1 MTLPPRAILIT
12 GATGGLGRE
21 LARHYA
27 TEPGGLILHGR
38 DPGKLR
44 GLEQELSG
52 SVAQIS
58 TVQAD
63 LAELSQVRRL
73 AADVAKLTDSL
84 SVLVN
89 NAGIGQGRGDRR
101 EESAD
106 GFELRLAVNH
116 LAPFALTLQLL
127 PLLRAGAP
135 ARVVNVASA
144 AQTPVDF
151 ADPQLED
158 GYSGSRAYAQSKFAM
173 IATGFH
179 LAGLLPAAEV
189 TVNSLHP
196 ATLMPT
202 AMVAEGWGTTV
213 DDLATGVAATRNL
226 IDSPAL
232 AGVTGRYFFRQE
244 PAEAL
249 PDAHDPRVQQRLW
262 ELSEKWAGVRLAE
275 DAGE

>member
-1 MTLPPRAILIT
+1 MTASPRTIFIT

-21 LARHYA
+21 LARRYA
-27 TEPGGLILHGR
+27 GQPGHLILHGR
-38 DPGKLR
+38 NPDRLR
-44 GLEQELSG
+44 ELAEELSG
-52 SVAQIS
+52 GAAEIS
-58 TVQAD
+58 TVEAD
-63 LAELSQVRRL
+63 LAELAQVRRL
-73 AADVAKLTDSL
+73 AGDVAKLTDSL

-116 LAPFALTLQLL
+116 LAPFALTLRLL

-151 ADPQLED
+151 ADPQLET

-179 LAGLLPAAEV
+179 LAGLLPAGEV

-213 DDLATGVAATRNL
+213 DDLATGVAATARL
-226 IDSPAL
+226 IDSPSL

-249 PDAHDPRVQQRLW
+249 AEAHDPRVQRRLW
-262 ELSEKWAGVRLAE
+262 GLSERWSGVSLP
-275 DAGE
+275 GEI